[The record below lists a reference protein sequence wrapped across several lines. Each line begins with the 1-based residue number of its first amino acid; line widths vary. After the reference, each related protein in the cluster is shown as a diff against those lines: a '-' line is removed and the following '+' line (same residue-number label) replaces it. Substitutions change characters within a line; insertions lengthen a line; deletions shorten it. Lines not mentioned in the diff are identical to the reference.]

1 MKKIRRFL
9 DNGDLRRF
17 RTIVQLAAFV
27 LLIYGA
33 YFSIHLGNEIPVLSC
48 GYDRQ
53 NGGMCYLLPLQ
64 HQLGRPLWLL
74 FSMASIGILIGFATF
89 LLWFIVFN
97 KAWCGFICPLGTM
110 QDWLTSLRKRFGIRY
125 STYSQGQFNALKSI
139 KYVLLVLLL
148 LLPVGIGSGVIG
160 GEWRAAFCEI
170 CPGRMIT
177 PLFVGDVS
185 QWTIDFS
192 SKTSMI
198 LTALGMIITGMFIA
212 GSFVKKRFFCFFC
225 PMGALQYTFSKFAIL
240 RLKKDGSK
248 CTKCGDCYTVCD
260 MQIKDIADDVE
271 DKNILRD
278 DCILCMKC
286 IAACPEE
293 GCLEAKMAGFT
304 IFQSTKE
311 GFAKRMNVNEPGGDH
326 ERP

>member
-1 MKKIRRFL
+1 MKKLRRFL

-17 RTIVQLAAFV
+17 RTIVQILAFV
-27 LLIYGA
+27 LLVYGA

-48 GYDRQ
+48 GFDRE
-53 NGGMCYLLPLQ
+53 NGGICYLLPLQ
-64 HQLGRPLWLL
+64 HQLAMPTGVL
-74 FSMASIGILIGFATF
+74 FSMAAMGVLIGLATF

-97 KAWCGFICPLGTM
+97 KAWCGFVCPLGAM
-110 QDWLTSLRKRFGIRY
+110 QDWLTALRKFFGIRY
-125 STYSQGQFNALKSI
+125 SSYNQEQFNRLKVI
-139 KYVLLVLLL
+139 KYVLLVLTL
-148 LLPVGIGSGVIG
+148 LLPVAIGAGLIG
-160 GEWRAAFCEI
+160 REWSAAFCEI

-177 PLFVGDVS
+177 PLFVGDTS

-192 SKTSMI
+192 TKTSMI
-198 LTALGMIITGMFIA
+198 LTALGMVFTGMFIA
-212 GSFVKKRFFCFFC
+212 GAFFKKRFFCFFC
-225 PMGALQYTFSKFAIL
+225 PMSALHYTFSKLSIFK
-240 RLKKDGSK
+240 LKKDGGK
-248 CTKCGDCYTVCD
+248 CTKCGDCYNVCD

-271 DKNILRD
+271 SRDILRD

-311 GFAKRMNVNEPGGDH
+311 GFAKRMQVDQPGEKH

>member
-17 RTIVQLAAFV
+17 RTVIQLATFI

-33 YFSIHLGNEIPVLSC
+33 YFSIHLGNEMPVLSC
-48 GYDRQ
+48 GYDRE

-64 HQLGRPLWLL
+64 HQLGRPPAMLL
-74 FSMASIGILIGFATF
+74 SMASIGILIGFVTF

-97 KAWCGFICPLGTM
+97 KAWCGFVCPLGTM

-125 STYSQGQFNALKSI
+125 STYNQEQFNALKSI

-148 LLPVGIGSGVIG
+148 LLPVALGAGWIGP
-160 GEWRAAFCEI
+160 EWRAAFCEI

-225 PMGALQYTFSKFAIL
+225 PMGALQYTFSKFAII
-240 RLKKDGSK
+240 RLKKDGGK

-311 GFAKRMNVNEPGGDH
+311 GFAKRMNVNESGGDH